1 MVASA
6 EDVHGV
12 DAALFDGFGEGGALF
27 LYEFGYDAVSE
38 LPEVNMA
45 VDDWGIPEFFEIQ
58 IHGVLV
64 FFGFIN
70 YARWV
75 WSRVEETI
83 AHGTK
88 CSSIHCKI
96 IQCSNYLHWILY
108 NMYIN
113 IGVNGFIWYAY
124 SYRSR
129 YSTGQNKS
137 PPDHSRYGGS
147 VLYNSSQPR

>member
-6 EDVHGV
+6 KDVHGV
-12 DAALFDGFGEGGALF
+12 DAALFDGFGEGSALF
-27 LYEFGYDAVSE
+27 LYEFGCDAVSE

-75 WSRVEETI
+75 WSRVEETM

-88 CSSIHCKI
+88 C
-96 IQCSNYLHWILY
+96 YLFVVKLY
-108 NMYIN
+108 NIVIIYIGYYT
-113 IGVNGFIWYAY
+113 ICILI
-124 SYRSR
+124 
-129 YSTGQNKS
+129 
-137 PPDHSRYGGS
+137 S
-147 VLYNSSQPR
+147 VLTDLFGRLIATAVGTVQGRTNLHLIIVDMGDLSCTILHN

>member
-1 MVASA
+1 LFFEGEGCVVASA

-27 LYEFGYDAVSE
+27 LYEFGCEVVSE

-75 WSRVEETI
+75 WSRVEVTI

-88 CSSIHCKI
+88 CYVLVVKFYIVV
-96 IQCSNYLHWILY
+96 NYYIGYYTICILTG
-108 NMYIN
+108 M
-113 IGVNGFIWYAY
+113 FIDLFGMRIAAAVGTVQG
-124 SYRSR
+124 R
-129 YSTGQNKS
+129 TKTA
-137 PPDHSRYGGS
+137 
-147 VLYNSSQPR
+147 